1 MVEYVKLHLK
11 RTQIY
16 ADILISTYIFS
27 VFFKPN
33 KTRSTHPEHSFILP
47 FLQTR
52 RMSGICERTYLC
64 LWRTVVKST
73 ALWSRPLES
82 YRRMRIGVL
91 GTLTCRTTGDVWGFK
106 HSVTRYDWMS
116 REVILCVCCF
126 CWVIFFLLDS
136 TMGFITILQWEYCLD
151 FFQAPQTSKSKEVI
165 YPDDVQDPSGISE
178 DWQLYHGNLSVPP
191 TAAPASSQKKVR
203 PISAGPRDPGMM
215 VLHKSPKALIL
226 WSWHDSIARRGST
239 VGWDLFQ
246 GSFRLV
252 ELLGI

>member
-16 ADILISTYIFS
+16 ADILISTYYIIS

-52 RMSGICERTYLC
+52 RMSGICERTYLR

-73 ALWSRPLES
+73 ALWSRPLQS

-91 GTLTCRTTGDVWGFK
+91 GTLNCRTTGDVWGFK

-116 REVILCVCCF
+116 REVILRVLFFVGWSF
-126 CWVIFFLLDS
+126 CLLDS
-136 TMGFITILQWEYCLD
+136 TMGFITIFARGI
-151 FFQAPQTSKSKEVI
+151 FFWWFFPSTSNTQI
-165 YPDDVQDPSGISE
+165 
-178 DWQLYHGNLSVPP
+178 
-191 TAAPASSQKKVR
+191 
-203 PISAGPRDPGMM
+203 
-215 VLHKSPKALIL
+215 
-226 WSWHDSIARRGST
+226 
-239 VGWDLFQ
+239 
-246 GSFRLV
+246 
-252 ELLGI
+252 